1 MWRNSLLLGLVCV
14 TVTSVVA
21 QSQKHF
27 RVENSRSYKVISLN
41 YSASS
46 GVCYLG
52 PGDSE
57 EPLAVYSS
65 KDIEDFN
72 YSFDKNTNNGNMTIT
87 LKLEEKNTQSFSQS
101 ISSRV
106 FDKTNDEENIW
117 KVFLSPEVPYQ
128 LDLTYGIGAAYID
141 LSGISVEE
149 LKVRTG
155 SADVNIGY
163 LTSFANPIKME
174 KMFIK
179 VDLGNVSVR
188 QLYKARASEIV
199 AEVGFGNMLLD
210 LAEAPVESSHV
221 KASVGAG
228 NLEILIPRYDC
239 PIIIRVKSSML
250 CDVRLSKSFRE
261 IEDDVFVNDDYDA
274 DADNL
279 LRFDVD
285 VALGN
290 IIFKEK
296 K

>member
-1 MWRNSLLLGLVCV
+1 MWRYSLLLGLVCI
-14 TVTSVVA
+14 TVIPVVA
-21 QSQKHF
+21 QTQKHF
-27 RVENSRSYKVISLN
+27 RVESNRSYKIISLD

-46 GVCYLG
+46 GVCYMG
-52 PGDSE
+52 PGESE

-72 YSFDKNTNNGNMTIT
+72 YSFDKNSNNGNMAIT

-106 FDKTNDEENIW
+106 FDESKDEENIW
-117 KVFLSPEVPYQ
+117 KVFLSEEIPYR

-149 LKVRTG
+149 LKVHTG

-163 LTSFANPIKME
+163 LTSFSNPIEME
-174 KMFIK
+174 KMFVK
-179 VDLGNVSVR
+179 VDLGNVNVR
-188 QLYKARASEIV
+188 QLYKAQAKEIV

-210 LAEAPVESSHV
+210 LAETPTVSSHI

-228 NLEILIPRYDC
+228 NLEILIPRYGC
-239 PIIIRVKSSML
+239 PIIIKVKSSML
-250 CDVRLSKSFRE
+250 CDMKLTKSFRE
-261 IEDDVFVNDDYDA
+261 IEDDVFVNEDYDE
-274 DADNL
+274 DAENL
-279 LRFDVD
+279 LKFDVD